1 MFGKFSEEAQRVLV
15 DAQKE
20 MSELKHPYIGSE
32 HLLLAI
38 LKNNQDLVNKFK
50 KYKITYKSFK
60 EELINLVGIGDNTPD
75 LLLYSTTLKT
85 ILENVIIESRETGDE
100 ISVNELLLSLL
111 NEGEGKA
118 IRILLSLGVD
128 INKLYSDISEKRKIK
143 QKKSKKLIVEE
154 LGVDLTKRAKNN
166 ELDPVIGRDIEL
178 NRVIEILSRRT
189 KNNPLLIGEAGV
201 GKTAIAEELA
211 RRIVSG
217 NVPMPLKNKRII
229 SVDMA
234 CTVAGT
240 KYRGEFEERIKK
252 MVKELEDNDDVIIFI
267 DEIHTL
273 VGAGGAEGAIDASNI
288 LKPALARGKLK
299 LIGATTISEY
309 KKFIE
314 KDNALDRRFQ
324 KVFVEEPDKSNL
336 KNILMNLKS
345 IYEAYH
351 GVKIEEKLIDKI
363 IELSDRYIYDRCEPD
378 KSIDILDEVCTK
390 VSLKE
395 AKEEKEIIKLSD
407 CLTKIQK
414 EKNNAIINQNYDK
427 AYSLKEDEEE
437 LQSKINKLKLDY
449 MRKEKVKKVKLKDI
463 VEVVSSKTKIPI
475 NEISKDYITSINE
488 IEKTLKE
495 NIIGQD
501 EAINKLIDISKKI
514 KLGIKDKNR
523 SYSVLFCG
531 STGTGKTYLSKLFAE
546 NLVGKNNVIK
556 LDMSEYSESISIN
569 KIIGSPAGYVG
580 YDDAGQLTEK
590 VKRKPYSI
598 ILLDEIEKAHPDVF
612 NILLQ
617 VLDDGK
623 LTDSQGNTVS
633 FQNTIIIMTSNAGS
647 NLNNNSIGFAKQT
660 VDTSKIEEN
669 LKQVFRPEFLN
680 RIDEIIVF
688 DSLTKPELIQI
699 VELMLKDTKRAL
711 AEKNM
716 TLEVSESA
724 KEFILEKGTNLK
736 FGARPLRRAIQRYVE
751 DEISE
756 MILRNEVHEGQNITV
771 NFENENLKF
780 DVN

>member
-38 LKNNQDLVNKFK
+38 LKNNQELVNKFK

-514 KLGIKDKNR
+514 KLGIKDKNK

-546 NLVGKNNVIK
+546 NLVGKNNAIK

-580 YDDAGQLTEK
+580 YDDNKNILEEI
-590 VKRKPYSI
+590 RNKPYSVLI
-598 ILLDEIEKAHPDVF
+598 LDEIEKAHKSVLNF
-612 NILLQ
+612 FLNILDEGNCKDSSGKTVRFDN
-617 VLDDGK
+617 VL
-623 LTDSQGNTVS
+623 
-633 FQNTIIIMTSNAGS
+633 IIMTSNAYVSKSLMGF
-647 NLNNNSIGFAKQT
+647 NKNTTNNSLEDFF
-660 VDTSKIEEN
+660 SK
-669 LKQVFRPEFLN
+669 EFIN
-680 RIDEIIVF
+680 RIDEIVPFNKFTEEDINKIIIKEANKCYKKYNSENII
-688 DSLTKPELIQI
+688 SLDMINRIIKESNYEEYGVRKLCKAVRKEIENQI
-699 VELMLKDTKRAL
+699 VC
-711 AEKNM
+711 NM
-716 TLEVSESA
+716 FS
-724 KEFILEKGTNLK
+724 
-736 FGARPLRRAIQRYVE
+736 
-751 DEISE
+751 
-756 MILRNEVHEGQNITV
+756 
-771 NFENENLKF
+771 
-780 DVN
+780 

>member
-60 EELINLVGIGDNTPD
+60 EELINLVGVGDNTPD

-128 INKLYSDISEKRKIK
+128 INKLYADISEKRKIK

-580 YDDAGQLTEK
+580 YDDNKNILEEI
-590 VKRKPYSI
+590 RNKPYSVLI
-598 ILLDEIEKAHPDVF
+598 LDEIEKAHKSVLNF
-612 NILLQ
+612 FLNILDEGNCKDSSGKTVRFDN
-617 VLDDGK
+617 VL
-623 LTDSQGNTVS
+623 
-633 FQNTIIIMTSNAGS
+633 IIMTSNAYVSKSLMGF
-647 NLNNNSIGFAKQT
+647 NKNTTNNSLEDFF
-660 VDTSKIEEN
+660 SK
-669 LKQVFRPEFLN
+669 EFIN
-680 RIDEIIVF
+680 RIDEIVPFNKFTEEDINKIIIKEANKCYKKYNSENII
-688 DSLTKPELIQI
+688 SLDMINRIIKESNYEEYGVRKLCKAVRKEIENQI
-699 VELMLKDTKRAL
+699 VC
-711 AEKNM
+711 
-716 TLEVSESA
+716 
-724 KEFILEKGTNLK
+724 
-736 FGARPLRRAIQRYVE
+736 
-751 DEISE
+751 
-756 MILRNEVHEGQNITV
+756 NI
-771 NFENENLKF
+771 FS
-780 DVN
+780 

>member
-60 EELINLVGIGDNTPD
+60 EELINLVGMGDNTPD

-501 EAINKLIDISKKI
+501 EAIDKLIDISKKI

-580 YDDAGQLTEK
+580 YDDNKNILEEI
-590 VKRKPYSI
+590 RNKPYSVLI
-598 ILLDEIEKAHPDVF
+598 LDEIEKAHKSVLNF
-612 NILLQ
+612 FLNILDEGNCKDSSGKTVRFDN
-617 VLDDGK
+617 VL
-623 LTDSQGNTVS
+623 
-633 FQNTIIIMTSNAGS
+633 IIMTSNAYVSKSLMGF
-647 NLNNNSIGFAKQT
+647 NKNTINNSLEDFF
-660 VDTSKIEEN
+660 SK
-669 LKQVFRPEFLN
+669 EFIN
-680 RIDEIIVF
+680 RIDEIVPFKKFTEEDINKIIIKEANKCYKKYNSENII
-688 DSLTKPELIQI
+688 SLDMINRIIKESNYEEYGVRKLCKAVRKEIENQI
-699 VELMLKDTKRAL
+699 VC
-711 AEKNM
+711 
-716 TLEVSESA
+716 
-724 KEFILEKGTNLK
+724 
-736 FGARPLRRAIQRYVE
+736 
-751 DEISE
+751 
-756 MILRNEVHEGQNITV
+756 NI
-771 NFENENLKF
+771 FS
-780 DVN
+780 

>member
-60 EELINLVGIGDNTPD
+60 EELINLVGVGDNTPD

-501 EAINKLIDISKKI
+501 EAIDKLIDISKKI

-580 YDDAGQLTEK
+580 YDDNKNILEEI
-590 VKRKPYSI
+590 RNKPYSVLI
-598 ILLDEIEKAHPDVF
+598 LDEIEKAHKSVLNF
-612 NILLQ
+612 FLNILDEGNCKDSSGKTVRFDN
-617 VLDDGK
+617 VL
-623 LTDSQGNTVS
+623 
-633 FQNTIIIMTSNAGS
+633 IIMTSNAYVSKSLMGF
-647 NLNNNSIGFAKQT
+647 NKNTTNNSLEDFF
-660 VDTSKIEEN
+660 SK
-669 LKQVFRPEFLN
+669 EFIN
-680 RIDEIIVF
+680 RIDEIVPF
-688 DSLTKPELIQI
+688 DKFTEEDINKIIIKEANKCYKKYNSENIISLDMINRIIKESNYEEYGVRKLCKAVRKEIENQI
-699 VELMLKDTKRAL
+699 VC
-711 AEKNM
+711 
-716 TLEVSESA
+716 
-724 KEFILEKGTNLK
+724 
-736 FGARPLRRAIQRYVE
+736 
-751 DEISE
+751 
-756 MILRNEVHEGQNITV
+756 NI
-771 NFENENLKF
+771 FS
-780 DVN
+780 

>member
-128 INKLYSDISEKRKIK
+128 INKLCSDISEKRKIK

-514 KLGIKDKNR
+514 KLGIKDKNK

-580 YDDAGQLTEK
+580 YDDNKNILEEI
-590 VKRKPYSI
+590 RNKPYSVLI
-598 ILLDEIEKAHPDVF
+598 LDEIEKAHKSVLNF
-612 NILLQ
+612 FLNILDEGNCKDSSGKTVRFDN
-617 VLDDGK
+617 VL
-623 LTDSQGNTVS
+623 
-633 FQNTIIIMTSNAGS
+633 IIMTSNAYVSKSLMGF
-647 NLNNNSIGFAKQT
+647 NKNTTNNSLEDFF
-660 VDTSKIEEN
+660 SK
-669 LKQVFRPEFLN
+669 EFIN
-680 RIDEIIVF
+680 RIDEIVPFNKFTEEDINKIIIKEANKCYKKYNSENII
-688 DSLTKPELIQI
+688 SLDMINRIIKESNYEEYGVRKLCKAVRKEIENQI
-699 VELMLKDTKRAL
+699 VC
-711 AEKNM
+711 
-716 TLEVSESA
+716 
-724 KEFILEKGTNLK
+724 
-736 FGARPLRRAIQRYVE
+736 
-751 DEISE
+751 
-756 MILRNEVHEGQNITV
+756 NI
-771 NFENENLKF
+771 FS
-780 DVN
+780 

>member
-60 EELINLVGIGDNTPD
+60 EELINLVGIGDKTPD

-118 IRILLSLGVD
+118 IRILLSSGVD

-211 RRIVSG
+211 RRIVSS

-514 KLGIKDKNR
+514 KLGIKDKNK

-580 YDDAGQLTEK
+580 YDDNKNILEEI
-590 VKRKPYSI
+590 RNKPYSVLI
-598 ILLDEIEKAHPDVF
+598 LDEIEKAHKSVLNF
-612 NILLQ
+612 FLNILDEGNCKDSSGKTVRFDN
-617 VLDDGK
+617 VL
-623 LTDSQGNTVS
+623 
-633 FQNTIIIMTSNAGS
+633 IIMTSNAYVSKSLMGF
-647 NLNNNSIGFAKQT
+647 NKKTTNNSLEDFF
-660 VDTSKIEEN
+660 SK
-669 LKQVFRPEFLN
+669 EFIN
-680 RIDEIIVF
+680 RIDEIVPFNKFTEEDINKIIIKEANKCYKKYNSENII
-688 DSLTKPELIQI
+688 SLDMINRIIKESNYEEYGVRKLCKAVRKEIENQI
-699 VELMLKDTKRAL
+699 VC
-711 AEKNM
+711 
-716 TLEVSESA
+716 
-724 KEFILEKGTNLK
+724 
-736 FGARPLRRAIQRYVE
+736 
-751 DEISE
+751 
-756 MILRNEVHEGQNITV
+756 NI
-771 NFENENLKF
+771 FS
-780 DVN
+780 

>member
-60 EELINLVGIGDNTPD
+60 EELINLVGVGDNTPD

-437 LQSKINKLKLDY
+437 L
-449 MRKEKVKKVKLKDI
+449 
-463 VEVVSSKTKIPI
+463 
-475 NEISKDYITSINE
+475 SI
-488 IEKTLKE
+488 
-495 NIIGQD
+495 
-501 EAINKLIDISKKI
+501 LI
-514 KLGIKDKNR
+514 
-523 SYSVLFCG
+523 
-531 STGTGKTYLSKLFAE
+531 
-546 NLVGKNNVIK
+546 
-556 LDMSEYSESISIN
+556 
-569 KIIGSPAGYVG
+569 
-580 YDDAGQLTEK
+580 
-590 VKRKPYSI
+590 
-598 ILLDEIEKAHPDVF
+598 
-612 NILLQ
+612 
-617 VLDDGK
+617 
-623 LTDSQGNTVS
+623 
-633 FQNTIIIMTSNAGS
+633 
-647 NLNNNSIGFAKQT
+647 
-660 VDTSKIEEN
+660 
-669 LKQVFRPEFLN
+669 
-680 RIDEIIVF
+680 
-688 DSLTKPELIQI
+688 
-699 VELMLKDTKRAL
+699 
-711 AEKNM
+711 
-716 TLEVSESA
+716 VSELDFS
-724 KEFILEKGTNLK
+724 I
-736 FGARPLRRAIQRYVE
+736 Y
-751 DEISE
+751 
-756 MILRNEVHEGQNITV
+756 
-771 NFENENLKF
+771 
-780 DVN
+780 

>member
-38 LKNNQDLVNKFK
+38 LKNNQELVNKFK

-118 IRILLSLGVD
+118 IRILLSSGVD

-514 KLGIKDKNR
+514 KLGIKDKNK

-580 YDDAGQLTEK
+580 YDDNKNILEEI
-590 VKRKPYSI
+590 RNKPYSVLI
-598 ILLDEIEKAHPDVF
+598 LDEIEKAHKSILNF
-612 NILLQ
+612 FLNILDEGNCKDSSGKTVRFDN
-617 VLDDGK
+617 VL
-623 LTDSQGNTVS
+623 
-633 FQNTIIIMTSNAGS
+633 IIMTSNAYVSKSLMGF
-647 NLNNNSIGFAKQT
+647 NKNTINNSLEDFF
-660 VDTSKIEEN
+660 SK
-669 LKQVFRPEFLN
+669 EFIN
-680 RIDEIIVF
+680 RIDEIVPFNKFTEEDINKIIIKEANKCYKKYNSENII
-688 DSLTKPELIQI
+688 SLDMINRIIKESNYEEYGVRKLCKAVRKEIENQI
-699 VELMLKDTKRAL
+699 VC
-711 AEKNM
+711 NM
-716 TLEVSESA
+716 FS
-724 KEFILEKGTNLK
+724 
-736 FGARPLRRAIQRYVE
+736 
-751 DEISE
+751 
-756 MILRNEVHEGQNITV
+756 
-771 NFENENLKF
+771 
-780 DVN
+780 

>member
-514 KLGIKDKNR
+514 KLGIKDKNK

-580 YDDAGQLTEK
+580 YDDNKNILEEI
-590 VKRKPYSI
+590 RNKPYSVLI
-598 ILLDEIEKAHPDVF
+598 LDEIEKAHKSVLNF
-612 NILLQ
+612 FLNILDEGNCKDSSGKTVRFDN
-617 VLDDGK
+617 VL
-623 LTDSQGNTVS
+623 
-633 FQNTIIIMTSNAGS
+633 IIMTSNAYVSKSLMGF
-647 NLNNNSIGFAKQT
+647 NKNTTNNSLEDFF
-660 VDTSKIEEN
+660 SK
-669 LKQVFRPEFLN
+669 EFIN
-680 RIDEIIVF
+680 RIDEIVPFNKFTEEDINKIIIKEANKCYKKYNSENIM
-688 DSLTKPELIQI
+688 SLDMIKI
-699 VELMLKDTKRAL
+699 KR
-711 AEKNM
+711 
-716 TLEVSESA
+716 
-724 KEFILEKGTNLK
+724 
-736 FGARPLRRAIQRYVE
+736 
-751 DEISE
+751 
-756 MILRNEVHEGQNITV
+756 
-771 NFENENLKF
+771 
-780 DVN
+780 

>member
-488 IEKTLKE
+488 IKKTLKE

-514 KLGIKDKNR
+514 KLGIKDKNK

-580 YDDAGQLTEK
+580 YDDNKNILEEI
-590 VKRKPYSI
+590 RNKPYSVLI
-598 ILLDEIEKAHPDVF
+598 LDEIEKAHKSVLNF
-612 NILLQ
+612 FLNILDEGNCKDSSGKTVRFDN
-617 VLDDGK
+617 VL
-623 LTDSQGNTVS
+623 
-633 FQNTIIIMTSNAGS
+633 IIMTSNAYVSKSLMGF
-647 NLNNNSIGFAKQT
+647 NKNTTNNSLEDFF
-660 VDTSKIEEN
+660 SK
-669 LKQVFRPEFLN
+669 EFIN
-680 RIDEIIVF
+680 RIDEIVPFNKFTEEDINKIIIKEANKCYKKYNSENII
-688 DSLTKPELIQI
+688 SLDMINRIIKESNYEEYGVRKLCKAVRKEIENQI
-699 VELMLKDTKRAL
+699 VC
-711 AEKNM
+711 
-716 TLEVSESA
+716 
-724 KEFILEKGTNLK
+724 
-736 FGARPLRRAIQRYVE
+736 
-751 DEISE
+751 
-756 MILRNEVHEGQNITV
+756 NI
-771 NFENENLKF
+771 FS
-780 DVN
+780 

>member
-475 NEISKDYITSINE
+475 NEIRKDYITSINE

-580 YDDAGQLTEK
+580 YDDNKNILEEI
-590 VKRKPYSI
+590 RNKPYSVLI
-598 ILLDEIEKAHPDVF
+598 LDEIEKAHKSVLNF
-612 NILLQ
+612 FLNILDEGNCKDSSGKTVRFDN
-617 VLDDGK
+617 VL
-623 LTDSQGNTVS
+623 
-633 FQNTIIIMTSNAGS
+633 IIMTSNAYVSKSLMGF
-647 NLNNNSIGFAKQT
+647 NKNTTNNSLEDFF
-660 VDTSKIEEN
+660 SK
-669 LKQVFRPEFLN
+669 EFIN
-680 RIDEIIVF
+680 RIDEIVPFNKFTEEDINKIIIKEANKCYKKYNSENII
-688 DSLTKPELIQI
+688 SLDMVNRIIKESNYEEYGVRKLCKAVRKEIENQI
-699 VELMLKDTKRAL
+699 VC
-711 AEKNM
+711 
-716 TLEVSESA
+716 
-724 KEFILEKGTNLK
+724 
-736 FGARPLRRAIQRYVE
+736 
-751 DEISE
+751 
-756 MILRNEVHEGQNITV
+756 NI
-771 NFENENLKF
+771 FS
-780 DVN
+780 

>member
-580 YDDAGQLTEK
+580 YDDNKNILEEI
-590 VKRKPYSI
+590 RNKPYSVLI
-598 ILLDEIEKAHPDVF
+598 LDEIEKAHKSVINF
-612 NILLQ
+612 FLNILDEGNCKDSSGKTVRFDN
-617 VLDDGK
+617 VL
-623 LTDSQGNTVS
+623 
-633 FQNTIIIMTSNAGS
+633 IIMTSNAYVSKSLMGF
-647 NLNNNSIGFAKQT
+647 NKNTTNNSLEDFF
-660 VDTSKIEEN
+660 SK
-669 LKQVFRPEFLN
+669 EFIN
-680 RIDEIIVF
+680 RIDEIVPFNKFTEEDINKIIIKEANKCYKKYNSENII
-688 DSLTKPELIQI
+688 SLDMINRIIKESNYEEYGVRKLCKAVRKEIENQI
-699 VELMLKDTKRAL
+699 VC
-711 AEKNM
+711 
-716 TLEVSESA
+716 
-724 KEFILEKGTNLK
+724 
-736 FGARPLRRAIQRYVE
+736 
-751 DEISE
+751 
-756 MILRNEVHEGQNITV
+756 NI
-771 NFENENLKF
+771 FS
-780 DVN
+780 

>member
-407 CLTKIQK
+407 CFTKIQK

-437 LQSKINKLKLDY
+437 LQSKVNKLKLDY

-501 EAINKLIDISKKI
+501 EAIDKLIDISKKI

-580 YDDAGQLTEK
+580 YDDNKNILEEI
-590 VKRKPYSI
+590 RNKPYSVLI
-598 ILLDEIEKAHPDVF
+598 LDEIEKAHKSVLNF
-612 NILLQ
+612 FLNILDEGNCKDSSGKTVRFDN
-617 VLDDGK
+617 VL
-623 LTDSQGNTVS
+623 
-633 FQNTIIIMTSNAGS
+633 IIMTSNAYVSKSLMGF
-647 NLNNNSIGFAKQT
+647 NKNTTNNSLEDFF
-660 VDTSKIEEN
+660 SK
-669 LKQVFRPEFLN
+669 EFIN
-680 RIDEIIVF
+680 RIDEIVPFNKFTEEDINKIIIKEANKCYKKYNSENII
-688 DSLTKPELIQI
+688 SLDMINRIIKESNYEEYGVRKLCKAVRKEIENQI
-699 VELMLKDTKRAL
+699 VC
-711 AEKNM
+711 
-716 TLEVSESA
+716 
-724 KEFILEKGTNLK
+724 
-736 FGARPLRRAIQRYVE
+736 
-751 DEISE
+751 
-756 MILRNEVHEGQNITV
+756 NI
-771 NFENENLKF
+771 FS
-780 DVN
+780 

>member
-201 GKTAIAEELA
+201 GKTAIAEEIA

-414 EKNNAIINQNYDK
+414 EKNKCIINQNYDK

-514 KLGIKDKNR
+514 KLGIKDKNK

-580 YDDAGQLTEK
+580 YDDNKNILEEI
-590 VKRKPYSI
+590 RNKPYSVLI
-598 ILLDEIEKAHPDVF
+598 LDEIEKAHKSVLNF
-612 NILLQ
+612 FLNILDEGNCKDSSGKTVRFDN
-617 VLDDGK
+617 VL
-623 LTDSQGNTVS
+623 
-633 FQNTIIIMTSNAGS
+633 IIMTSNAYVSKSLMGF
-647 NLNNNSIGFAKQT
+647 NKNTINNSLEDFF
-660 VDTSKIEEN
+660 SK
-669 LKQVFRPEFLN
+669 EFIN
-680 RIDEIIVF
+680 RIDEIVPFNKFTEEDINKIIIKEANKCYKKYNSENII
-688 DSLTKPELIQI
+688 SLDMINRIIKESNYEEYGVRKLCKAVRKEIENQI
-699 VELMLKDTKRAL
+699 VC
-711 AEKNM
+711 
-716 TLEVSESA
+716 
-724 KEFILEKGTNLK
+724 
-736 FGARPLRRAIQRYVE
+736 
-751 DEISE
+751 
-756 MILRNEVHEGQNITV
+756 NI
-771 NFENENLKF
+771 FS
-780 DVN
+780 

>member
-414 EKNNAIINQNYDK
+414 EKNKCIINQNYDK

-501 EAINKLIDISKKI
+501 EAIDKLIDISKKI

-580 YDDAGQLTEK
+580 YDDNKNILEEI
-590 VKRKPYSI
+590 RNKPYSVLI
-598 ILLDEIEKAHPDVF
+598 LDEIEKAHKSVLNF
-612 NILLQ
+612 FLNILDEGNCKDSSGKTVRFDN
-617 VLDDGK
+617 VL
-623 LTDSQGNTVS
+623 
-633 FQNTIIIMTSNAGS
+633 IIMTSNAYVSKSLMGF
-647 NLNNNSIGFAKQT
+647 NKNTTNNSLEDFF
-660 VDTSKIEEN
+660 SK
-669 LKQVFRPEFLN
+669 EFIN
-680 RIDEIIVF
+680 RIDEIVPFNKFTEEDINKIIIKEANKCYKKYNSENII
-688 DSLTKPELIQI
+688 SLDMINRIIKESNYEEYGVRKLCKAVRKEIENQI
-699 VELMLKDTKRAL
+699 VC
-711 AEKNM
+711 
-716 TLEVSESA
+716 
-724 KEFILEKGTNLK
+724 
-736 FGARPLRRAIQRYVE
+736 
-751 DEISE
+751 
-756 MILRNEVHEGQNITV
+756 NI
-771 NFENENLKF
+771 FS
-780 DVN
+780 

>member
-38 LKNNQDLVNKFK
+38 LKNNQELVNKFK

-75 LLLYSTTLKT
+75 LLLYSSTLKT

-514 KLGIKDKNR
+514 KLGIKDKNK

-580 YDDAGQLTEK
+580 YDDNKNILEEI
-590 VKRKPYSI
+590 RNKPYSVLI
-598 ILLDEIEKAHPDVF
+598 LDEIEKAHKSVLNF
-612 NILLQ
+612 FLNIL
-617 VLDDGK
+617 DEGNCKDSSGK
-623 LTDSQGNTVS
+623 TVR
-633 FQNTIIIMTSNAGS
+633 FDNILIIMTSNAYVSKSLMGF
-647 NLNNNSIGFAKQT
+647 NKNTTNNSLEDFF
-660 VDTSKIEEN
+660 SK
-669 LKQVFRPEFLN
+669 EFIN
-680 RIDEIIVF
+680 RIDEIVPFNKFTEEDINKIIIKEANKCYKKYNSENII
-688 DSLTKPELIQI
+688 SLDMINRIIKESNYEEYGVRKLCKAVRKEIENQI
-699 VELMLKDTKRAL
+699 VC
-711 AEKNM
+711 
-716 TLEVSESA
+716 
-724 KEFILEKGTNLK
+724 
-736 FGARPLRRAIQRYVE
+736 
-751 DEISE
+751 
-756 MILRNEVHEGQNITV
+756 NI
-771 NFENENLKF
+771 FS
-780 DVN
+780 

>member
-463 VEVVSSKTKIPI
+463 VEVVSSQTKIPI

-501 EAINKLIDISKKI
+501 EAIDKLIDISKKI

-580 YDDAGQLTEK
+580 YDDNKNILEEI
-590 VKRKPYSI
+590 RNKPYSVLI
-598 ILLDEIEKAHPDVF
+598 LDEIEKAHKSVLNF
-612 NILLQ
+612 FLNILDEGNCKDSSGKIVRFDN
-617 VLDDGK
+617 VL
-623 LTDSQGNTVS
+623 
-633 FQNTIIIMTSNAGS
+633 IIMTSNAYVSKSLMGF
-647 NLNNNSIGFAKQT
+647 NKNTTNNSLEDFF
-660 VDTSKIEEN
+660 SK
-669 LKQVFRPEFLN
+669 EFIN
-680 RIDEIIVF
+680 RIDEIVPFNKFTEEDINKIIIKEANKCYKKYNSENII
-688 DSLTKPELIQI
+688 SLDMINRIIKESNYEEYGVRKLCKAVRKEIENQI
-699 VELMLKDTKRAL
+699 VC
-711 AEKNM
+711 
-716 TLEVSESA
+716 
-724 KEFILEKGTNLK
+724 
-736 FGARPLRRAIQRYVE
+736 
-751 DEISE
+751 
-756 MILRNEVHEGQNITV
+756 NI
-771 NFENENLKF
+771 FS
-780 DVN
+780 

>member
-38 LKNNQDLVNKFK
+38 LKNNQELVNKFK

-378 KSIDILDEVCTK
+378 KSIDILDEICTK

-501 EAINKLIDISKKI
+501 EAIDKLIDISKKI

-580 YDDAGQLTEK
+580 YDDNKNILEEI
-590 VKRKPYSI
+590 RNKPYSVLI
-598 ILLDEIEKAHPDVF
+598 LDEIEKAHKSVLNF
-612 NILLQ
+612 FLNILDEGNCKDSSGKIVRFDN
-617 VLDDGK
+617 VL
-623 LTDSQGNTVS
+623 
-633 FQNTIIIMTSNAGS
+633 IIMTSNAYVSKSLMGF
-647 NLNNNSIGFAKQT
+647 NKNTTNNSLEDFF
-660 VDTSKIEEN
+660 SK
-669 LKQVFRPEFLN
+669 EFIN
-680 RIDEIIVF
+680 RIDEIVPFNKFTEEDINKIIIKEANKCYKKYNSENII
-688 DSLTKPELIQI
+688 SLDMINRIIKESNYEEYGVRKLCKAVRKEIENQI
-699 VELMLKDTKRAL
+699 VC
-711 AEKNM
+711 
-716 TLEVSESA
+716 
-724 KEFILEKGTNLK
+724 
-736 FGARPLRRAIQRYVE
+736 
-751 DEISE
+751 
-756 MILRNEVHEGQNITV
+756 NI
-771 NFENENLKF
+771 FS
-780 DVN
+780 

>member
-501 EAINKLIDISKKI
+501 EAIDKLIDISKKI

-531 STGTGKTYLSKLFAE
+531 STGSGKTYLSKLFAE

-580 YDDAGQLTEK
+580 YDDNKNILEEI
-590 VKRKPYSI
+590 RNKPYSVLI
-598 ILLDEIEKAHPDVF
+598 LDEIEKAHKSVLNF
-612 NILLQ
+612 FLNILDEGNCKDSSGKTVRFDN
-617 VLDDGK
+617 VL
-623 LTDSQGNTVS
+623 
-633 FQNTIIIMTSNAGS
+633 IIMTSNAYVSKSLMGF
-647 NLNNNSIGFAKQT
+647 NKNTTNNSLEDFF
-660 VDTSKIEEN
+660 SK
-669 LKQVFRPEFLN
+669 EFIN
-680 RIDEIIVF
+680 RIDEIVPFNKFTEEDINKIIIKEANKCYKKYNSENII
-688 DSLTKPELIQI
+688 SLDMINRIIKESNYEEYGVRKLCKAVRKEIENQI
-699 VELMLKDTKRAL
+699 VC
-711 AEKNM
+711 
-716 TLEVSESA
+716 
-724 KEFILEKGTNLK
+724 
-736 FGARPLRRAIQRYVE
+736 
-751 DEISE
+751 
-756 MILRNEVHEGQNITV
+756 NI
-771 NFENENLKF
+771 FS
-780 DVN
+780 

>member
-60 EELINLVGIGDNTPD
+60 EELINLVGVGDNTPD

-501 EAINKLIDISKKI
+501 EAIDKLIDISKKI

-580 YDDAGQLTEK
+580 YDDNKNILEEI
-590 VKRKPYSI
+590 RNKPYSVLI
-598 ILLDEIEKAHPDVF
+598 LDEIEKAHKSVLNF
-612 NILLQ
+612 FLNILDEGNCKDSSGKTVRFDN
-617 VLDDGK
+617 VL
-623 LTDSQGNTVS
+623 
-633 FQNTIIIMTSNAGS
+633 IIMTSNAYVSKSLMGF
-647 NLNNNSIGFAKQT
+647 NKNTTNNSLEDFF
-660 VDTSKIEEN
+660 SK
-669 LKQVFRPEFLN
+669 EFIN
-680 RIDEIIVF
+680 RIDEIVPFNKFTEEDINKIIIKEANKCYKKYNSENII
-688 DSLTKPELIQI
+688 SLDMINRIIKESNYEEYGVRKLCKAVRKEIENQI
-699 VELMLKDTKRAL
+699 VC
-711 AEKNM
+711 
-716 TLEVSESA
+716 
-724 KEFILEKGTNLK
+724 
-736 FGARPLRRAIQRYVE
+736 
-751 DEISE
+751 
-756 MILRNEVHEGQNITV
+756 NI
-771 NFENENLKF
+771 FS
-780 DVN
+780 

>member
-501 EAINKLIDISKKI
+501 EAIDKLIDISKKI

-531 STGTGKTYLSKLFAE
+531 STGTGKTYLSKMFAE

-580 YDDAGQLTEK
+580 YDDNKNILEEI
-590 VKRKPYSI
+590 RNKPYSVLI
-598 ILLDEIEKAHPDVF
+598 LDEIEKAHKSVLNF
-612 NILLQ
+612 FLNILDEGNCKDSSGKIVRFDN
-617 VLDDGK
+617 VL
-623 LTDSQGNTVS
+623 
-633 FQNTIIIMTSNAGS
+633 IIMTSNAYVSKSLMGF
-647 NLNNNSIGFAKQT
+647 NKNTTNNSLEDFF
-660 VDTSKIEEN
+660 SK
-669 LKQVFRPEFLN
+669 EFIN
-680 RIDEIIVF
+680 RIDEIVPFNKFTEEDINKIIIKEANKCYKKYNSENII
-688 DSLTKPELIQI
+688 SLDMINRIIKESNYEEYGVRKLCKAVRKEIENQI
-699 VELMLKDTKRAL
+699 VC
-711 AEKNM
+711 
-716 TLEVSESA
+716 
-724 KEFILEKGTNLK
+724 
-736 FGARPLRRAIQRYVE
+736 
-751 DEISE
+751 
-756 MILRNEVHEGQNITV
+756 NI
-771 NFENENLKF
+771 FS
-780 DVN
+780 

>member
-395 AKEEKEIIKLSD
+395 AKEEKEIKKLSD

-514 KLGIKDKNR
+514 KLGIKDKNK

-580 YDDAGQLTEK
+580 YDDNKNILEEI
-590 VKRKPYSI
+590 RNKPYSVLI
-598 ILLDEIEKAHPDVF
+598 LDEIEKAHKSVLNF
-612 NILLQ
+612 FLNILDEGNCKDSSGKTVRFDN
-617 VLDDGK
+617 VL
-623 LTDSQGNTVS
+623 
-633 FQNTIIIMTSNAGS
+633 IIMTSNAYASKSLMGF
-647 NLNNNSIGFAKQT
+647 NKNTTNNSLEDFF
-660 VDTSKIEEN
+660 SK
-669 LKQVFRPEFLN
+669 EFIN
-680 RIDEIIVF
+680 RIDEIVPFNKFTEEDINKIIIKEANKCYKKYNSENII
-688 DSLTKPELIQI
+688 SLDMINRIIKESNYEEYGVRKLCKAVRKEIENQI
-699 VELMLKDTKRAL
+699 VC
-711 AEKNM
+711 
-716 TLEVSESA
+716 
-724 KEFILEKGTNLK
+724 
-736 FGARPLRRAIQRYVE
+736 
-751 DEISE
+751 
-756 MILRNEVHEGQNITV
+756 NI
-771 NFENENLKF
+771 FS
-780 DVN
+780 

>member
-211 RRIVSG
+211 RKIVSG

-395 AKEEKEIIKLSD
+395 AKEEK
-407 CLTKIQK
+407 
-414 EKNNAIINQNYDK
+414 
-427 AYSLKEDEEE
+427 
-437 LQSKINKLKLDY
+437 
-449 MRKEKVKKVKLKDI
+449 
-463 VEVVSSKTKIPI
+463 
-475 NEISKDYITSINE
+475 
-488 IEKTLKE
+488 
-495 NIIGQD
+495 
-501 EAINKLIDISKKI
+501 
-514 KLGIKDKNR
+514 
-523 SYSVLFCG
+523 
-531 STGTGKTYLSKLFAE
+531 
-546 NLVGKNNVIK
+546 
-556 LDMSEYSESISIN
+556 
-569 KIIGSPAGYVG
+569 
-580 YDDAGQLTEK
+580 
-590 VKRKPYSI
+590 
-598 ILLDEIEKAHPDVF
+598 
-612 NILLQ
+612 
-617 VLDDGK
+617 
-623 LTDSQGNTVS
+623 
-633 FQNTIIIMTSNAGS
+633 
-647 NLNNNSIGFAKQT
+647 
-660 VDTSKIEEN
+660 
-669 LKQVFRPEFLN
+669 
-680 RIDEIIVF
+680 
-688 DSLTKPELIQI
+688 
-699 VELMLKDTKRAL
+699 
-711 AEKNM
+711 
-716 TLEVSESA
+716 
-724 KEFILEKGTNLK
+724 
-736 FGARPLRRAIQRYVE
+736 
-751 DEISE
+751 
-756 MILRNEVHEGQNITV
+756 
-771 NFENENLKF
+771 
-780 DVN
+780 

>member
-60 EELINLVGIGDNTPD
+60 EELINLVGMGDNTPD
-75 LLLYSTTLKT
+75 LLLYSSTLKT

-128 INKLYSDISEKRKIK
+128 INKLYSDITEKRKIK

-501 EAINKLIDISKKI
+501 EAIDKLIDISKKI

-580 YDDAGQLTEK
+580 YDDNKNILEEI
-590 VKRKPYSI
+590 RNKPYSVLI
-598 ILLDEIEKAHPDVF
+598 LDEIEKAHKSVLNF
-612 NILLQ
+612 FLNILDEGNCKDSSGKTVRFDN
-617 VLDDGK
+617 VL
-623 LTDSQGNTVS
+623 
-633 FQNTIIIMTSNAGS
+633 IIMTSNAYVSKSLMGF
-647 NLNNNSIGFAKQT
+647 NKNTTNNSLEDFF
-660 VDTSKIEEN
+660 SK
-669 LKQVFRPEFLN
+669 EFIN
-680 RIDEIIVF
+680 RIDEIVPFNKFTEEDINKIIIKEANKCYKKYNSENII
-688 DSLTKPELIQI
+688 SLDMINRIIKESNYEEYGVRKLCKAVRKEIENQI
-699 VELMLKDTKRAL
+699 VC
-711 AEKNM
+711 
-716 TLEVSESA
+716 
-724 KEFILEKGTNLK
+724 
-736 FGARPLRRAIQRYVE
+736 
-751 DEISE
+751 
-756 MILRNEVHEGQNITV
+756 NI
-771 NFENENLKF
+771 FS
-780 DVN
+780 

>member
-414 EKNNAIINQNYDK
+414 EKNKCIINQNYDK

-514 KLGIKDKNR
+514 KLGIKDKNK

-531 STGTGKTYLSKLFAE
+531 TTGTGKTYLSKLFAE

-580 YDDAGQLTEK
+580 YDDNKNILEEI
-590 VKRKPYSI
+590 RNKPYSVLI
-598 ILLDEIEKAHPDVF
+598 LDEIEKTHKSVLNF
-612 NILLQ
+612 FLNILDEGNCKDSSGKTVRFDN
-617 VLDDGK
+617 VL
-623 LTDSQGNTVS
+623 
-633 FQNTIIIMTSNAGS
+633 IIMTSNAYVSKSLMGF
-647 NLNNNSIGFAKQT
+647 NKNTTNNSLEDFF
-660 VDTSKIEEN
+660 SK
-669 LKQVFRPEFLN
+669 EFIN
-680 RIDEIIVF
+680 RIDEIVPFNKFTEEDINKIIIKEANKCYKKYNSENII
-688 DSLTKPELIQI
+688 SLDMINRIIKESNYEEYGVRKLCKAVRKEIENQI
-699 VELMLKDTKRAL
+699 VC
-711 AEKNM
+711 
-716 TLEVSESA
+716 
-724 KEFILEKGTNLK
+724 
-736 FGARPLRRAIQRYVE
+736 
-751 DEISE
+751 
-756 MILRNEVHEGQNITV
+756 NI
-771 NFENENLKF
+771 FS
-780 DVN
+780 

>member
-154 LGVDLTKRAKNN
+154 LGVDLTKRANNN

-363 IELSDRYIYDRCEPD
+363 IGLSDRYIYDRCEPD

-407 CLTKIQK
+407 CITKIQR

-427 AYSLKEDEEE
+427 AYSLKEYEEE

-488 IEKTLKE
+488 IDKTLKE

-514 KLGIKDKNR
+514 KLGIKDKNK

-580 YDDAGQLTEK
+580 YDDNKNILEEI
-590 VKRKPYSI
+590 RNKPYSVLI
-598 ILLDEIEKAHPDVF
+598 LDEIEKAHKSVLNF
-612 NILLQ
+612 FLNILDEGNCKDSSGKTVRFDN
-617 VLDDGK
+617 VL
-623 LTDSQGNTVS
+623 
-633 FQNTIIIMTSNAGS
+633 IIMTSNAYVSKSLMGF
-647 NLNNNSIGFAKQT
+647 NKNTTNNSLEDFF
-660 VDTSKIEEN
+660 SK
-669 LKQVFRPEFLN
+669 EFIN
-680 RIDEIIVF
+680 RIDEIVPFNKFTEEDINKIIIKEANKCYKKYNSENII
-688 DSLTKPELIQI
+688 SLDMINRIIKESNYEEYGVRKLCKAVRKEIENQI
-699 VELMLKDTKRAL
+699 VC
-711 AEKNM
+711 
-716 TLEVSESA
+716 
-724 KEFILEKGTNLK
+724 
-736 FGARPLRRAIQRYVE
+736 
-751 DEISE
+751 
-756 MILRNEVHEGQNITV
+756 NI
-771 NFENENLKF
+771 FS
-780 DVN
+780 

>member
-60 EELINLVGIGDNTPD
+60 EELINLVGMGDNTPD
-75 LLLYSTTLKT
+75 LLLYSSTLKT

-154 LGVDLTKRAKNN
+154 LGVDLTKRAKKN

-407 CLTKIQK
+407 CLVKIQK

-501 EAINKLIDISKKI
+501 EAIDKLIDISKKI
-514 KLGIKDKNR
+514 KLGIKDKNK

-580 YDDAGQLTEK
+580 YDDNKNILEEI
-590 VKRKPYSI
+590 RNKPYSVLI
-598 ILLDEIEKAHPDVF
+598 LDEIEKAHKSVLNF
-612 NILLQ
+612 FLNILDEGNCKDSSGKTVRFDN
-617 VLDDGK
+617 VL
-623 LTDSQGNTVS
+623 
-633 FQNTIIIMTSNAGS
+633 IIMTSNAYVSKSLMGF
-647 NLNNNSIGFAKQT
+647 NKKTTNNSLEDFF
-660 VDTSKIEEN
+660 SK
-669 LKQVFRPEFLN
+669 EFIN
-680 RIDEIIVF
+680 RIDEIVPFNKFTEEDINKIIIKEANKCYKKYNSENII
-688 DSLTKPELIQI
+688 SLDMINRIIKESNYEEYGVRKLCKAVRKEIENQI
-699 VELMLKDTKRAL
+699 VC
-711 AEKNM
+711 
-716 TLEVSESA
+716 
-724 KEFILEKGTNLK
+724 
-736 FGARPLRRAIQRYVE
+736 
-751 DEISE
+751 
-756 MILRNEVHEGQNITV
+756 NI
-771 NFENENLKF
+771 FS
-780 DVN
+780 

>member
-324 KVFVEEPDKSNL
+324 KVFVEEPDKLNL

-501 EAINKLIDISKKI
+501 EAIDKLIDISKKI

-580 YDDAGQLTEK
+580 YDDNKNILEEI
-590 VKRKPYSI
+590 RNKPYSVLI
-598 ILLDEIEKAHPDVF
+598 LDEIEKAHKSVLNF
-612 NILLQ
+612 FLNILDEGNCKDSSGKTVRFDN
-617 VLDDGK
+617 VL
-623 LTDSQGNTVS
+623 
-633 FQNTIIIMTSNAGS
+633 IIMTSNAYVSKSLMGF
-647 NLNNNSIGFAKQT
+647 NKNTTNNSLEDFF
-660 VDTSKIEEN
+660 SK
-669 LKQVFRPEFLN
+669 EFIN
-680 RIDEIIVF
+680 RIDEIVPFNKFTEEDINKIIIKEANKCYKKYNSENII
-688 DSLTKPELIQI
+688 SLDMINRIIKESNYEEYGVRKLCKAVRKEIENQI
-699 VELMLKDTKRAL
+699 VC
-711 AEKNM
+711 
-716 TLEVSESA
+716 
-724 KEFILEKGTNLK
+724 
-736 FGARPLRRAIQRYVE
+736 
-751 DEISE
+751 
-756 MILRNEVHEGQNITV
+756 NI
-771 NFENENLKF
+771 FS
-780 DVN
+780 

>member
-85 ILENVIIESRETGDE
+85 ILENVIIESRETGNE

-501 EAINKLIDISKKI
+501 EAIDKLIDISKKI

-580 YDDAGQLTEK
+580 YDDNKNILEEI
-590 VKRKPYSI
+590 RNKPYSVLI
-598 ILLDEIEKAHPDVF
+598 LDEIEKAHKSVLNF
-612 NILLQ
+612 FLNILDEGNCKDSSGKIVRFDN
-617 VLDDGK
+617 VL
-623 LTDSQGNTVS
+623 
-633 FQNTIIIMTSNAGS
+633 IIMTSNAYVSKSLMGF
-647 NLNNNSIGFAKQT
+647 NKNTTNNSLEDFF
-660 VDTSKIEEN
+660 SK
-669 LKQVFRPEFLN
+669 EFIN
-680 RIDEIIVF
+680 RIDEIVPFNKFTEEDINKIIIKEANKCYKKYNSENII
-688 DSLTKPELIQI
+688 SLDMINRIIKESNYEEYGVRKLCKAVRKEIENQI
-699 VELMLKDTKRAL
+699 VC
-711 AEKNM
+711 
-716 TLEVSESA
+716 
-724 KEFILEKGTNLK
+724 
-736 FGARPLRRAIQRYVE
+736 
-751 DEISE
+751 
-756 MILRNEVHEGQNITV
+756 NI
-771 NFENENLKF
+771 FS
-780 DVN
+780 

>member
-449 MRKEKVKKVKLKDI
+449 IRKEKVKKVKLKDI

-580 YDDAGQLTEK
+580 YDDNKNILEEI
-590 VKRKPYSI
+590 RNKPYSVLI
-598 ILLDEIEKAHPDVF
+598 LDEIEKAHKSVLNF
-612 NILLQ
+612 FLNILDEGNCKDSSGKTVRFDN
-617 VLDDGK
+617 VL
-623 LTDSQGNTVS
+623 
-633 FQNTIIIMTSNAGS
+633 IIMTSNAYVSKSLMGF
-647 NLNNNSIGFAKQT
+647 NKNTTNNSLEDFF
-660 VDTSKIEEN
+660 SK
-669 LKQVFRPEFLN
+669 EFIN
-680 RIDEIIVF
+680 RIDEIVPFNKFTEEDINKIIIKEANKCYKKYNSENII
-688 DSLTKPELIQI
+688 SLDMINRIIKESNYEEYGVRKLCKAVRKEIENQI
-699 VELMLKDTKRAL
+699 VC
-711 AEKNM
+711 
-716 TLEVSESA
+716 
-724 KEFILEKGTNLK
+724 
-736 FGARPLRRAIQRYVE
+736 
-751 DEISE
+751 
-756 MILRNEVHEGQNITV
+756 NI
-771 NFENENLKF
+771 FS
-780 DVN
+780 

>member
-166 ELDPVIGRDIEL
+166 ELDSVIGRDIEL

-501 EAINKLIDISKKI
+501 EAIDKLIDISKKI
-514 KLGIKDKNR
+514 KLGIKDKNK

-580 YDDAGQLTEK
+580 YDDNKNILEEI
-590 VKRKPYSI
+590 RNKPYSVLI
-598 ILLDEIEKAHPDVF
+598 LDEIEKAHKSVLNF
-612 NILLQ
+612 FLNILDEGNCKDSSGKTVRFDN
-617 VLDDGK
+617 VL
-623 LTDSQGNTVS
+623 
-633 FQNTIIIMTSNAGS
+633 IIMTSNAYVSKSLMGF
-647 NLNNNSIGFAKQT
+647 NKNTTNNSLEDFF
-660 VDTSKIEEN
+660 SK
-669 LKQVFRPEFLN
+669 EFIN
-680 RIDEIIVF
+680 RIDEIVPFNKFTEEDINKIIIKEANKCYKKYNSENII
-688 DSLTKPELIQI
+688 SLDMINRIIKESNYEEYGVRKLCKAVRKEIENQI
-699 VELMLKDTKRAL
+699 VC
-711 AEKNM
+711 
-716 TLEVSESA
+716 
-724 KEFILEKGTNLK
+724 
-736 FGARPLRRAIQRYVE
+736 
-751 DEISE
+751 
-756 MILRNEVHEGQNITV
+756 NI
-771 NFENENLKF
+771 FS
-780 DVN
+780 

>member
-514 KLGIKDKNR
+514 KLGIKDKNK

-580 YDDAGQLTEK
+580 YDDNKNILEEI
-590 VKRKPYSI
+590 RNKPYSVLI
-598 ILLDEIEKAHPDVF
+598 LDEIEKAHKSVLNF
-612 NILLQ
+612 FLNILDEGNCKDSSGKTVRFDN
-617 VLDDGK
+617 VL
-623 LTDSQGNTVS
+623 
-633 FQNTIIIMTSNAGS
+633 IIMTSNAYASKSLMGF
-647 NLNNNSIGFAKQT
+647 NKNTTNNSLEDFF
-660 VDTSKIEEN
+660 SK
-669 LKQVFRPEFLN
+669 EFIN
-680 RIDEIIVF
+680 RIDEIVPFNKFTEEDINKIITYQNRLRLTLIKKVEIMKLRYEKCMMNKVF
-688 DSLTKPELIQI
+688 KDPLQNIHEKYISLDMINRIIKESNYEEYGVRKLCKAVRKEIENQI
-699 VELMLKDTKRAL
+699 VC
-711 AEKNM
+711 
-716 TLEVSESA
+716 
-724 KEFILEKGTNLK
+724 
-736 FGARPLRRAIQRYVE
+736 
-751 DEISE
+751 
-756 MILRNEVHEGQNITV
+756 NI
-771 NFENENLKF
+771 FS
-780 DVN
+780 

>member
-38 LKNNQDLVNKFK
+38 LKNNQELVNKFK
-50 KYKITYKSFK
+50 KYKITYKIFK
-60 EELINLVGIGDNTPD
+60 EELINLVGMGDNTPD

-514 KLGIKDKNR
+514 KLGIKDKNK

-580 YDDAGQLTEK
+580 YDDNKNILEEI
-590 VKRKPYSI
+590 RNKPYSVLI
-598 ILLDEIEKAHPDVF
+598 LDEIEKAHKSVLNF
-612 NILLQ
+612 FLNILDEGNCKDSSGKTVRFDN
-617 VLDDGK
+617 VL
-623 LTDSQGNTVS
+623 
-633 FQNTIIIMTSNAGS
+633 IIMTSNAYVSKSLMGF
-647 NLNNNSIGFAKQT
+647 NKNTTNNSLEDFF
-660 VDTSKIEEN
+660 SK
-669 LKQVFRPEFLN
+669 EFIN
-680 RIDEIIVF
+680 RIDEIVPFNKFTEEDINKIIIKEANKYYKKYNSENII
-688 DSLTKPELIQI
+688 SLDMINRIIKESNYEEYGVRKLCKAVRKEIENQI
-699 VELMLKDTKRAL
+699 VC
-711 AEKNM
+711 
-716 TLEVSESA
+716 
-724 KEFILEKGTNLK
+724 
-736 FGARPLRRAIQRYVE
+736 
-751 DEISE
+751 
-756 MILRNEVHEGQNITV
+756 NI
-771 NFENENLKF
+771 FS
-780 DVN
+780 

>member
-488 IEKTLKE
+488 IERTLKE

-514 KLGIKDKNR
+514 KLGIKDKNK

-580 YDDAGQLTEK
+580 YDDNKNILEEI
-590 VKRKPYSI
+590 RNKPYSVLI
-598 ILLDEIEKAHPDVF
+598 LDEIEKAHKSVLNF
-612 NILLQ
+612 FLNILDEGNCKDSSGKTVRFDN
-617 VLDDGK
+617 VL
-623 LTDSQGNTVS
+623 
-633 FQNTIIIMTSNAGS
+633 IIMTSNAYVSKSLMGF
-647 NLNNNSIGFAKQT
+647 NKNTTNNSLEDFF
-660 VDTSKIEEN
+660 SK
-669 LKQVFRPEFLN
+669 EFIN
-680 RIDEIIVF
+680 RIDEIVPFNKFTEEDINKIIIKEANKCYKKYNSENII
-688 DSLTKPELIQI
+688 SLDMINRIIKESNYEEYGVRKLCKAVRKEIENQI
-699 VELMLKDTKRAL
+699 VC
-711 AEKNM
+711 
-716 TLEVSESA
+716 
-724 KEFILEKGTNLK
+724 
-736 FGARPLRRAIQRYVE
+736 
-751 DEISE
+751 
-756 MILRNEVHEGQNITV
+756 NI
-771 NFENENLKF
+771 FS
-780 DVN
+780 

>member
-60 EELINLVGIGDNTPD
+60 EELINLIGIGDNTPD

-514 KLGIKDKNR
+514 KLGIKDKNK

-580 YDDAGQLTEK
+580 YDDNKNILEEI
-590 VKRKPYSI
+590 RNKPYSVLI
-598 ILLDEIEKAHPDVF
+598 LDEIEKAHKSVLNF
-612 NILLQ
+612 FLNILDEGNCKDSSGKTVRFDN
-617 VLDDGK
+617 VL
-623 LTDSQGNTVS
+623 
-633 FQNTIIIMTSNAGS
+633 IIMTSNAYVSKSLMGF
-647 NLNNNSIGFAKQT
+647 NKNTTNNSLEDFF
-660 VDTSKIEEN
+660 SK
-669 LKQVFRPEFLN
+669 EFIN
-680 RIDEIIVF
+680 RIDEIVPFNKFTEEDINKIIIKEANKCYKKYNNENII
-688 DSLTKPELIQI
+688 SLDMINRIIKESNYEEYGVRKLCKAVRKEIENQI
-699 VELMLKDTKRAL
+699 VC
-711 AEKNM
+711 
-716 TLEVSESA
+716 
-724 KEFILEKGTNLK
+724 
-736 FGARPLRRAIQRYVE
+736 
-751 DEISE
+751 
-756 MILRNEVHEGQNITV
+756 NI
-771 NFENENLKF
+771 FS
-780 DVN
+780 

>member
-75 LLLYSTTLKT
+75 LLLYSSTLKT

-166 ELDPVIGRDIEL
+166 ELDSVIGRDIEL

-414 EKNNAIINQNYDK
+414 EKNKCIINQNYDK

-501 EAINKLIDISKKI
+501 EAIDKLIDISKKI
-514 KLGIKDKNR
+514 KLGIKDKNK

-580 YDDAGQLTEK
+580 YDDNKNILEEI
-590 VKRKPYSI
+590 RNKPYSVLI
-598 ILLDEIEKAHPDVF
+598 LDEIEKAHKSVLNF
-612 NILLQ
+612 FLNILDEGNCKDSSGKTVRFDN
-617 VLDDGK
+617 VL
-623 LTDSQGNTVS
+623 
-633 FQNTIIIMTSNAGS
+633 IIMTSNAYVSKSLMGF
-647 NLNNNSIGFAKQT
+647 NKNTTNNSLEDFF
-660 VDTSKIEEN
+660 SK
-669 LKQVFRPEFLN
+669 EFIN
-680 RIDEIIVF
+680 RIDEIVPFNKFTEEDINKIIIKEANKCYKKYNSENII
-688 DSLTKPELIQI
+688 SLDMINRIIKESNYEEYGVRKLCKAVRKEIENQI
-699 VELMLKDTKRAL
+699 VC
-711 AEKNM
+711 
-716 TLEVSESA
+716 
-724 KEFILEKGTNLK
+724 
-736 FGARPLRRAIQRYVE
+736 
-751 DEISE
+751 
-756 MILRNEVHEGQNITV
+756 NI
-771 NFENENLKF
+771 FS
-780 DVN
+780 

>member
-60 EELINLVGIGDNTPD
+60 EELIILVGVGDNTPD

-166 ELDPVIGRDIEL
+166 ELDSVIGRDIEL

-501 EAINKLIDISKKI
+501 EAIDKLIDISKKI
-514 KLGIKDKNR
+514 KLGIKDKNK

-580 YDDAGQLTEK
+580 YDDNKNILEEI
-590 VKRKPYSI
+590 RNKPYSVLI
-598 ILLDEIEKAHPDVF
+598 LDEIEKAHKSVLNF
-612 NILLQ
+612 FLNILDEGNCKDSSGKTVRFDN
-617 VLDDGK
+617 VL
-623 LTDSQGNTVS
+623 
-633 FQNTIIIMTSNAGS
+633 IIMTSNAYVSKSLMGF
-647 NLNNNSIGFAKQT
+647 NKNTTNNSLEDFF
-660 VDTSKIEEN
+660 SK
-669 LKQVFRPEFLN
+669 EFIN
-680 RIDEIIVF
+680 RIDEIVPFNKFTEEDINKIIIKEANKCYKKYNSENII
-688 DSLTKPELIQI
+688 SLDMINRIIKESNYEEYGVRKLCKAVRKEIENQI
-699 VELMLKDTKRAL
+699 VC
-711 AEKNM
+711 
-716 TLEVSESA
+716 
-724 KEFILEKGTNLK
+724 
-736 FGARPLRRAIQRYVE
+736 
-751 DEISE
+751 
-756 MILRNEVHEGQNITV
+756 NI
-771 NFENENLKF
+771 FS
-780 DVN
+780 

>member
-38 LKNNQDLVNKFK
+38 LKNNQELVNKFK

-166 ELDPVIGRDIEL
+166 ELDPVIGRDLEL

-514 KLGIKDKNR
+514 KLGIKDKNK

-531 STGTGKTYLSKLFAE
+531 TTGTGKTYLSKLFAE

-580 YDDAGQLTEK
+580 YDDNKNILEEI
-590 VKRKPYSI
+590 RNKPYSVLI
-598 ILLDEIEKAHPDVF
+598 LDEIEKAHKSVLNF
-612 NILLQ
+612 FLNILDEGNCKDSSGKTVRFDN
-617 VLDDGK
+617 VL
-623 LTDSQGNTVS
+623 
-633 FQNTIIIMTSNAGS
+633 IIMTSNAYVSKSLMGF
-647 NLNNNSIGFAKQT
+647 NKNTTNNSLEDFF
-660 VDTSKIEEN
+660 SK
-669 LKQVFRPEFLN
+669 EFIN
-680 RIDEIIVF
+680 RIDEIVPFNKFTEEDINKIIIKEANKCYKKYNSENII
-688 DSLTKPELIQI
+688 SLDMINRIIKESNYEEYGVRKLCKAVRKEIENQI
-699 VELMLKDTKRAL
+699 VC
-711 AEKNM
+711 
-716 TLEVSESA
+716 
-724 KEFILEKGTNLK
+724 
-736 FGARPLRRAIQRYVE
+736 
-751 DEISE
+751 
-756 MILRNEVHEGQNITV
+756 NI
-771 NFENENLKF
+771 FS
-780 DVN
+780 